1 MKHLRRELL
10 ASGVAS
16 EDEIMGC
23 SASEIEDV
31 SSSAGSF
38 RLPGQYLA
46 FLQVMGRR
54 AGKLFEGTDIF
65 YPRSLEAREAAID
78 VASGDG
84 ESLSLENR
92 FFFGHHQGCKVY
104 LFEPDSPAVFTYQ
117 EGHPEVRM
125 LAESLLAFLQHALEV
140 RCRQRGKSHL
150 PVGRPQFRRLP

>member
-1 MKHLRRELL
+1 MSNYRNVEDMKRLRQELL

-16 EDEIMGC
+16 EDDIMGC

-31 SSSAGSF
+31 LSSAGSF
-38 RLPGQYLA
+38 RLPDQYLA

-54 AGKLFEGTDIF
+54 AGELFEGTDIF

-92 FFFGHHQGCKVY
+92 FFFGHHQGYKVY
-104 LFEPDSPAVFTYQ
+104 FFEPDSPAVFTYQ
-117 EGHPEVRM
+117 EGHPEVRV
-125 LAESLLAFLQHALEV
+125 LAKSLLAFLQHALEV
-140 RCRQRGKSHL
+140 RVSVEK
-150 PVGRPQFRRLP
+150 